1 MKQEKKLTPRA
12 QQQVAE
18 TQSQKVEAREF
29 ATAEE
34 LLRHDAG
41 QTQVPPAVAKRL
53 DESIQREP
61 KPARPWW
68 KRLTGGG

>member
-1 MKQEKKLTPRA
+1 MKHEKKLNQRE
-12 QQQVAE
+12 QQQVSE
-18 TQSQKVEAREF
+18 TQSQQTEAREF

-34 LLRHDAG
+34 MLRHDAG

-61 KPARPWW
+61 KPAKRWW
-68 KRLTGGG
+68 KRITGG

>member
-1 MKQEKKLTPRA
+1 MKQKTNLTSA
-12 QQQVAE
+12 EQQQVTEAKAQ
-18 TQSQKVEAREF
+18 QSEAREF

-61 KPARPWW
+61 KPAKPWW
-68 KRLTGGG
+68 KRLTGS

>member
-1 MKQEKKLTPRA
+1 MKHENKLTPRE
-12 QQQVAE
+12 QQQAAE
-18 TQSQKVEAREF
+18 AQSQKVEAREF

-61 KPARPWW
+61 LPARPWW
-68 KRLTGGG
+68 RRLTGG

>member
-1 MKQEKKLTPRA
+1 MKQEKKLTPRE

>member
-1 MKQEKKLTPRA
+1 MKHENKLTPRE
-12 QQQVAE
+12 QQQAAE
-18 TQSQKVEAREF
+18 TQSQKAEAREF

-61 KPARPWW
+61 KPAKPWW
-68 KRLTGGG
+68 KRLTGG

>member
-1 MKQEKKLTPRA
+1 MKQKTNLTSA
-12 QQQVAE
+12 EQQQVAE
-18 TQSQKVEAREF
+18 AQAKQAEAREF
-29 ATAEE
+29 ETAEE

-61 KPARPWW
+61 KPAKSWW
-68 KRLTGGG
+68 KRITGG